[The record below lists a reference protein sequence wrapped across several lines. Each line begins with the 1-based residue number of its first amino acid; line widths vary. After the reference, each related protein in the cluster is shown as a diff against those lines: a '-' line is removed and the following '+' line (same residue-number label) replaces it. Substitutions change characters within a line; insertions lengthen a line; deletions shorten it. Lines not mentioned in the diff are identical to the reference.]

1 MKKSLYL
8 CFSLLS
14 LGIFACSQ
22 TYECDGVDITDIVR
36 YASDSRYFF
45 GFDGWANVYPNLQTT
60 GVTLEGYRF
69 PEYNGVNYARLCY
82 KVDGSTTDIYR
93 IKASNGSY
101 VLNNSNVF
109 EKIMM
114 VPTTTN
120 PIHIYDD
127 MPLAAID
134 TGNSYSLFTSTGT
147 YLGVEID
154 NLDDVSCSFSDD
166 LVYAHVINRKN
177 PGFENDIFLSNSSD
191 YENGGGFNNL
201 YLLKKTSSSS
211 STHWPEAV
219 VTDDYLLYR
228 FSSEIGN
235 SGFVYYRDGK
245 ISYYSVAGATPDQYE
260 VLSEDCFSKDMLG
273 YENLHY
279 LVLPAKAAL
288 SVILT
293 GYDAAANVQR
303 TEIFVLKDNGKTS
316 TASYMPIYFDE
327 DAVVDYHYG
336 KVPSFFYSTQAIA
349 YSSFPGYKLNGQG
362 EVDKT
367 KEVTFTVSEDGKIGY
382 LEDSQD
388 SDSELSIDDI
398 DNLYAIEPDQHDAML
413 GVDED
418 SGKAMLFYFE
428 RQKTHLLKSP
438 TMIYQSAVID
448 DFDEIVINSSSNFAF
463 KTKDGKYRYC
473 SGDASDL
480 LENKYLGVTRFSTN
494 GSNRLRNIA
503 RAVENAVGD
512 FYVQGYDN
520 YTFRGEFID
529 AFNICSLMIDNDNKV
544 YTYMTLANKKKPLQ
558 LPTDHG
564 AVRTLDFITRLNL
577 GWFQFKVTYLDGT
590 SDYLSVHP

>member
-245 ISYYSVAGATPDQYE
+245 ISYYSVAGATPDQ
-260 VLSEDCFSKDMLG
+260 
-273 YENLHY
+273 
-279 LVLPAKAAL
+279 
-288 SVILT
+288 
-293 GYDAAANVQR
+293 
-303 TEIFVLKDNGKTS
+303 
-316 TASYMPIYFDE
+316 
-327 DAVVDYHYG
+327 
-336 KVPSFFYSTQAIA
+336 
-349 YSSFPGYKLNGQG
+349 
-362 EVDKT
+362 
-367 KEVTFTVSEDGKIGY
+367 
-382 LEDSQD
+382 
-388 SDSELSIDDI
+388 
-398 DNLYAIEPDQHDAML
+398 
-413 GVDED
+413 
-418 SGKAMLFYFE
+418 
-428 RQKTHLLKSP
+428 
-438 TMIYQSAVID
+438 
-448 DFDEIVINSSSNFAF
+448 
-463 KTKDGKYRYC
+463 
-473 SGDASDL
+473 
-480 LENKYLGVTRFSTN
+480 
-494 GSNRLRNIA
+494 
-503 RAVENAVGD
+503 
-512 FYVQGYDN
+512 
-520 YTFRGEFID
+520 
-529 AFNICSLMIDNDNKV
+529 
-544 YTYMTLANKKKPLQ
+544 
-558 LPTDHG
+558 
-564 AVRTLDFITRLNL
+564 
-577 GWFQFKVTYLDGT
+577 
-590 SDYLSVHP
+590 